1 MTQQEFSNIAKTLP
15 TNPGIYKYYD
25 ATNTLLYVGK
35 AIHLRKRIS
44 SYFTKSVTSN
54 KTHELVQRIHHIEF
68 TIVNNEQDAFLL
80 ENNLIKEYQ
89 PKYNISLKDGKSY
102 PYIVIKNEPFPRIF
116 FTRRVYNDNSTYFG
130 PYTSVQKVRELL
142 DFIKQNIPL
151 RNCTLNLS
159 DKNIA
164 AGKFKVCLEYHLG
177 NCKGP
182 CEALQSREQYNEGIQ
197 HIKDILKGNVFPVIQ
212 HFKKEMQHY
221 SAAMEF
227 EKASNLLTKIEH
239 LKQYQANSAV
249 VSAKLGT
256 LDVFSILE
264 EDHSPFFFYLPG

>member
-89 PKYNISLKDGKSY
+89 PKYNISLKDGKM
-102 PYIVIKNEPFPRIF
+102 
-116 FTRRVYNDNSTYFG
+116 
-130 PYTSVQKVRELL
+130 LL
-142 DFIKQNIPL
+142 F
-151 RNCTLNLS
+151 
-159 DKNIA
+159 A
-164 AGKFKVCLEYHLG
+164 
-177 NCKGP
+177 
-182 CEALQSREQYNEGIQ
+182 
-197 HIKDILKGNVFPVIQ
+197 
-212 HFKKEMQHY
+212 
-221 SAAMEF
+221 
-227 EKASNLLTKIEH
+227 
-239 LKQYQANSAV
+239 
-249 VSAKLGT
+249 
-256 LDVFSILE
+256 
-264 EDHSPFFFYLPG
+264 